1 MNLFK
6 KNIGLRSVWK
16 NALLIVFCIALF
28 MRLYKL
34 GSIPLDLHNDEVAN
48 AYAARYIIENGFD
61 LYGNPWPILYFDKF
75 NDYPPV
81 IPMYVS
87 GIGTYLF
94 GNNEFGA
101 RSLIAIIG
109 ALVVFPVYKL
119 AFLLFKN
126 KLSAILA
133 SLLFALGPWHIVL
146 SRLNAEGIMALS
158 VYLYGLSLLFSSF
171 QTKNLKY
178 FFLSTLVLLSTYLMY
193 PSFRIITPLTFL
205 PLIFL
210 AKIYNFKGKKFYL
223 SILIVTITSFILTF
237 YISSTVWG
245 KGRFEQTSLLS
256 PVSGVGL
263 KLQQLI
269 FNEDNII
276 IARIYNNKIV
286 GYSKEFLYQYSRY
299 FSFNYLFDE
308 DGIPHIYS
316 IPHSG
321 LLHLSIIPLILASL
335 LGVIQKMNDKSD
347 HKLFLYL
354 IYILLISP
362 IPAALTVI
370 DVPSI
375 HRALLT
381 PALIIFIV
389 IYGFNGLI
397 KIKKYLKY
405 ILPPLIILFVLE
417 TIFIYHN
424 YFQHFSYYNTVY
436 RTNGN
441 TEAVKFAIDNQKKY
455 DAVIFT
461 KQENWL
467 PIFYLFYAN
476 NYDPALAKKFKYNLR
491 IDRVQ
496 NVFFPEDECPSI
508 SIAENQLN
516 IDLDFKDKKVAVIEP
531 ITCRNYYTDKSKDKF
546 EKAITIKRLDETEV
560 FDVLISEV
568 L

>member
-1 MNLFK
+1 
-6 KNIGLRSVWK
+6 
-16 NALLIVFCIALF
+16 
-28 MRLYKL
+28 
-34 GSIPLDLHNDEVAN
+34 
-48 AYAARYIIENGFD
+48 
-61 LYGNPWPILYFDKF
+61 
-75 NDYPPV
+75 
-81 IPMYVS
+81 
-87 GIGTYLF
+87 
-94 GNNEFGA
+94 
-101 RSLIAIIG
+101 
-109 ALVVFPVYKL
+109 
-119 AFLLFKN
+119 
-126 KLSAILA
+126 
-133 SLLFALGPWHIVL
+133 
-146 SRLNAEGIMALS
+146 
-158 VYLYGLSLLFSSF
+158 
-171 QTKNLKY
+171 
-178 FFLSTLVLLSTYLMY
+178 MY
-193 PSFRIITPLTFL
+193 PSFRIITPLTLF

-210 AKIYNFKGKKFYL
+210 AKISNLKGNKFYL
-223 SILIVTITSFILTF
+223 SILIVTIISFILTF

-245 KGRFEQTSLLS
+245 KGRFEQTSLFS

-269 FNEDNII
+269 FNEDNITT
-276 IARIYNNKIV
+276 ARIYNNKIV

-321 LLHLSIIPLILASL
+321 LLHLSIIPLILASA

-347 HKLFLYL
+347 HKLFIYL

-362 IPAALTVI
+362 IPAALTVL

-417 TIFIYHN
+417 TIFTYHN

-441 TEAVKFAIDNQKKY
+441 TEAVKFAIDNQEKY
-455 DAVIFT
+455 DAIIFT
-461 KQENWL
+461 KQESWL

-476 NYDPALAKKFKYNLR
+476 NYDPVLASKFKYNLR
-491 IDRVQ
+491 IDSVE

-508 SIAENQLN
+508 SISENQLN
-516 IDLDFKDKKVAVIEP
+516 IGINLQNNKIAVIEP
-531 ITCRNYYTDKSKDKF
+531 ITCKAYSTDKSNNMFDVIK
-546 EKAITIKRLDETEV
+546 TIKRLDETEV
-560 FDVLISEV
+560 FDVLTTDN
-568 L
+568 